1 MTNPCEDR
9 EAIRH
14 LMAVYNIN
22 GDRNRVDALAEVFAE
37 DGVIEFSGEVT
48 KGRAAINARLSGV
61 GSATRNPA
69 LELSR
74 HHITTSLIELDGDT
88 AQARTYFQV
97 LSNEGLDHHGHYVDR
112 LVRTAEGWRI
122 AHRNVRIDF
131 QKADSLYA
139 PLHVRGRVPTSA

>member
-1 MTNPCEDR
+1 MTNACEDR

-22 GDRNRVDALAEVFAE
+22 GDRGRVTALAEAFAE
-37 DGVIEFSGEVT
+37 DGVIEFSGEIT
-48 KGRAAINARLSGV
+48 KGRAAIIERLSG
-61 GSATRNPA
+61 GSGVKRNPA

-74 HHITTSLIELDGDT
+74 HHITTSLIEIDGDT

-97 LSNEGLDHHGHYVDR
+97 LSNEGLDHHGHYIDR
-112 LVRTAEGWRI
+112 IVRTGEGWRI

-131 QKADSLYA
+131 QKTDSLYP